1 MLPFIEK
8 RHSAFVDREHR
19 AVVCLPMGEGQWTN
33 LGFGHLGKIVRGLR
47 PGGQTIFSR

>member
-19 AVVCLPMGEGQWTN
+19 AVFSLPMGEGQWTN
-33 LGFGHLGKIVRGLR
+33 LGFGHLDKIARGLR
-47 PGGQTIFSR
+47 SGGQAIFSR